1 MNGSDNKKMVSFQ
14 PCSDFVA
21 AAALTLS
28 NMQSY
33 YHHYGVDWDAQ
44 QIEAM
49 TRDLVNLD
57 ILADGQ
63 VVGVMRLSF
72 DETSCMVR
80 DLQVDP
86 RQQNKGIGAQAL
98 SEAKRLAQAQNLQR
112 LQLRVFTISP
122 AARLYQRFGFTLSH
136 RDERFDYMEL
146 SLTD

>member
-1 MNGSDNKKMVSFQ
+1 MISFQ
-14 PCSDFVA
+14 PASNLAA
-21 AAALTLS
+21 AAALTFS

-33 YHHYGVDWDAQ
+33 YQHYGVDWDAQ

-49 TRDLVNLD
+49 TCDLVNLD

-86 RQQNKGIGAQAL
+86 RQQNQGIGAQAL
-98 SEAKRLAQAQNLQR
+98 SEAKRLAQAKNLQR
-112 LQLRVFTISP
+112 LQLRVFSISP
-122 AARLYQRFGFTLSH
+122 AARLYRRFGFTLSH

-146 SLTD
+146 PL